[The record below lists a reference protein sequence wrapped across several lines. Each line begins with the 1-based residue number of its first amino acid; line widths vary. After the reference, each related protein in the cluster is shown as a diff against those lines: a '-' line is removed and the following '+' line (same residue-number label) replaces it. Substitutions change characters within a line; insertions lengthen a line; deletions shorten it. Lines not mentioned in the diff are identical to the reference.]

1 MCWSA
6 LDSLLKL
13 NNTGHLRLDVEKIR
27 RERDEIARTIETRGF
42 NTRLGSYVSELDGDQ
57 LDASLL
63 LMGCL
68 GYKHPVDVRMRG
80 TFDRIQERL
89 GRNGLLYRYDPA
101 TDDMSSPEGAFG
113 ICSFWAIDNLA
124 RRGDIHAA
132 EQAFSHILSFS
143 NDVGLFAE
151 EIDPETGAALGN
163 FPQAFTHV
171 GLINGA
177 MALAAAYA
185 DREPPAS

>member
-1 MCWSA
+1 MCWTA
-6 LDSLLKL
+6 LDSLLEL
-13 NNTGHLRLDVEKIR
+13 SDRGCVRLDVEMVR
-27 RERDEIARTIETRGF
+27 RERDEIARAIETRGF
-42 NTRLGSYVSELDGDQ
+42 NEALGSYVSELDGDQ

-68 GYKHPVDVRMRG
+68 GYKDPADARMRG

-89 GRNGLLYRYDPA
+89 GRNGLLYRYDPT
-101 TDDMSSPEGAFG
+101 TDNLSSPEGAFG

-132 EQAFSHILSFS
+132 EQAFSHLLSFS
-143 NDVGLFAE
+143 NDLGLFAE
-151 EIDPETGAALGN
+151 EIDPDSGEALGN

-177 MALAAAYA
+177 MALAAAHA
-185 DREPPAS
+185 ETGVAS

>member
-1 MCWSA
+1 MCWTA
-6 LDSLLKL
+6 LDCLLKL
-13 NNTGHLRLDVEKIR
+13 AERGCLRLDAERFR
-27 RERDEIARTIETRGF
+27 REREEIARVIESRGF
-42 NTRLGSYVSELDGDQ
+42 NAALGSYVSELDGDR

-68 GYKHPVDVRMRG
+68 GYKSPDHVRMRG
-80 TFDRIQERL
+80 TFARIQERL
-89 GRNGLLYRYDPA
+89 GRNGLLYRYEPGSDHLPSA
-101 TDDMSSPEGAFG
+101 EGAFG

-124 RRGDIHAA
+124 GRGDRDAA
-132 EQAFSHILSFS
+132 EQTFDHLLSFA

-151 EIDPETGAALGN
+151 EIDPDSGEALGN

-177 MALAAAYA
+177 LALARGSRADGRLAA
-185 DREPPAS
+185 

>member
-1 MCWSA
+1 MCWTA

-13 NNTGHLRLDVEKIR
+13 SDRGCLRVEAEMFR
-27 RERDEIARTIETRGF
+27 RERDEIESVIETRGF
-42 NTRLGSYVSELDGDQ
+42 NETLKSYVSELGGDR

-63 LMGCL
+63 LMACL
-68 GYKHPVDVRMRG
+68 GYKDPAHPRMRG
-80 TFDRIQERL
+80 TFERIQERL
-89 GRNGLLYRYDPA
+89 GRNGLLYRYDEGSDHLP
-101 TDDMSSPEGAFG
+101 SREGAFG

-124 RRGDIHAA
+124 RRGDINAA
-132 EQAFSHILSFS
+132 EQAFQHVLSFS

-151 EIDPETGAALGN
+151 EIDPETGEALGN

-177 MALAAAYA
+177 IALAHATNS
-185 DREPPAS
+185 DSD